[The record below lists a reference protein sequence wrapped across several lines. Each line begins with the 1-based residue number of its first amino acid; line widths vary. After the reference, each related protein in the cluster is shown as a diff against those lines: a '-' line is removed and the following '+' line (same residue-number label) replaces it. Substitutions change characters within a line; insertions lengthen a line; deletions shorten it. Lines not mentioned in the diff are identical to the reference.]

1 MCRRELDARRGGAAT
16 FACSHGVQVHALR
29 ALIEKEKSDVL
40 RYSIATMAA
49 LSGLGLGV
57 IRLMM

>member
-1 MCRRELDARRGGAAT
+1 MRGGAAT
-16 FACSHGVQVHALR
+16 LACSHGVQVHALR